1 MFKSLYLK
9 LNILPGLFSALF
21 YLSNLVFP
29 IFIFQWLYVRTYKE
43 DLKNKTRLEKES
55 GEGNDNPLQ
64 YSCLENPMD
73 GGAWQAAVHGV
84 TKSLTR
90 LSNFTFT
97 FHFHAWEKEMATTP
111 VFLPGESPGWGSL
124 AGCRLWGC
132 TESDT
137 TAVTQQQ
144 QQRRKV
150 LWTLIFFFFFKL
162 FILFC
167 GIAY

>member
-64 YSCLENPMD
+64 YSCLENCMD
-73 GGAWQAAVHGV
+73 GGAWWAAVCGV

-90 LSNFTFT
+90 LSDFTFT
-97 FHFHAWEKEMATTP
+97 FQFHALEKEMVNHST
-111 VFLPGESPGWGSL
+111 FLPGESQGWGSL
-124 AGCRLWGC
+124 VGCSPWGRQELGTTKQLHFRFSLSC
-132 TESDT
+132 TGEGNGNPL
-137 TAVTQQQ
+137 Q
-144 QQRRKV
+144 
-150 LWTLIFFFFFKL
+150 
-162 FILFC
+162 
-167 GIAY
+167 